1 MNKIGL
7 VMPYYDN
14 PLMLR
19 KHIDQWMVYSPEA
32 KRRIQFI
39 IVDDCTPQT
48 PAANVFLHAWGS
60 ARPLDFMVYRVQVD
74 QPWGQDAARN
84 IGMKHVEALWS
95 LMTDMDHVLN
105 QVQVEKMIRFVDDV
119 AYRGHYYLPAR
130 VKANMAQYHRHPNTF
145 LFHKEDFWNMGGYD
159 EDFVGHYGSDGNFRK
174 CAMAAGLFEQYV
186 DAFKLVLV
194 GTNDVPDCNTR
205 AYTRKDGPLWA
216 ARDSKLNAKRMGP
229 GYRAV
234 HPFRMPYSRVL

>member
-39 IVDDCTPQT
+39 VVDDCTPQT

-159 EDFVGHYGSDGNFRK
+159 
-174 CAMAAGLFEQYV
+174 
-186 DAFKLVLV
+186 
-194 GTNDVPDCNTR
+194 VPDCNTR